1 MSKRDLFTAFVKL
14 IGFYLFLTY
23 FLSLLSSLYY
33 LITVKENTFGDLLV
47 DIGQHIFLLIV
58 FTLLMLYGDK
68 IVSLFRLSKGYE
80 TDNIEV
86 GNVTAV
92 DIVKVGIFIIGGI
105 LIVFKLPYMITWIIQ
120 RFTVAIRNENMPL
133 YDEYGAFTAFA
144 SLVLGFLLL
153 TNFSRIAKWFV
164 KWNKEE

>member
-1 MSKRDLFTAFVKL
+1 MSKRDMFIALVKL
-14 IGFYLFLTY
+14 LGFYLFLTY

-33 LITVKENTFGDLLV
+33 LITVKENTFGNSLS
-47 DIGQHIFLLIV
+47 DISQHIFLLVV
-58 FTLLMLYGDK
+58 FTIFMLYADK
-68 IVSLFRLSKGYE
+68 IVSLFRLNKGYE

-105 LIVFKLPYMITWIIQ
+105 LIVSNLPYMITWIIQ

-133 YDEYGAFTAFA
+133 YDEYGAFRAFGN
-144 SLVLGFLLL
+144 LVLGFLLL
-153 TNFSRIAKWFV
+153 ANFNRIGKWFV